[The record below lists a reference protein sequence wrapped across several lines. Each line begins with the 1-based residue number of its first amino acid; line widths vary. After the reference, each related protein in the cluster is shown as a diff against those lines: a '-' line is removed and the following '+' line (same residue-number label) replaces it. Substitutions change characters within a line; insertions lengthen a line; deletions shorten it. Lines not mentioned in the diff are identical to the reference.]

1 MCLAIPGKIIEF
13 ADETKHVATVDFS
26 GVRRSVNIDLVR
38 ELGIEIGD
46 WVLIHVGF
54 ALSKISEEQAVE
66 QIELL
71 NMLGEAQTSIEEMRG
86 YSLADT

>member
-13 ADETKHVATVDFS
+13 ADESKHIATVDFS

-38 ELGIEIGD
+38 ELGIEVGD

-54 ALSKISEEQAVE
+54 ALSKISEEQAAE

-71 NMLGEAQTSIEEMRG
+71 SMLGEAQTSIEEMRG
-86 YSLADT
+86 YSTADS

>member
-38 ELGIEIGD
+38 ELGIEVGD

-54 ALSKISEEQAVE
+54 ALSKISEEQAAE

-86 YSLADT
+86 YSTVDS

>member
-13 ADETKHVATVDFS
+13 ADESKHIATVDFS

-38 ELGIEIGD
+38 ELGIEVGD

-54 ALSKISEEQAVE
+54 ALSKISEEQAAE

-86 YSLADT
+86 YSTADS

>member
-13 ADETKHVATVDFS
+13 ADESKRVATVDFS

-38 ELGIEIGD
+38 ELGIEVGD

-54 ALSKISEEQAVE
+54 ALSKISEEQAAE

-86 YSLADT
+86 YSTADS